1 MCCALK
7 VDFLKSGHTYTNKPE
22 GLMGANPENV
32 AMWLLYFVLL
42 KMTLN
47 ARINVFK
54 LLIQ

>member
-1 MCCALK
+1 
-7 VDFLKSGHTYTNKPE
+7 
-22 GLMGANPENV
+22 MGANPENV